1 MDRIA
6 QYHLPGLFEFY
17 ELYRVFLPLYCTH
30 RDWFYPWCDIAS
42 LYGAPADCLWGGGR
56 VGGGDVRPRDAL
68 ALAQGEYFNNPI
80 SVGEVFENIAY
91 GKVPALSK
99 FKFLVVYGDPAPGE
113 SKGKKGKSFKT
124 VSLCGKL
131 GGRLYVIKTFLAQ
144 ALNAEFI
151 DWYVRMLEFVGGKTN
166 VYCYMEN
173 NKLQDPF
180 FQQVFKPLVA
190 KVRREQKI
198 ALFIRGDEE
207 KKTDKATRIEANL
220 EPLNREGNLILN
232 EAERDNPHM
241 KELEDQFKLFTLTM
255 RYPADGPDAVEG
267 ANRIIDEL
275 IRRIEPPVFRSRKD
289 VRKRNKKR
297 L

>member
-1 MDRIA
+1 MA
-6 QYHLPGLFEFY
+6 GK
-17 ELYRVFLPLYCTH
+17 ELGRGH
-30 RDWFYPWCDIAS
+30 RPHTVQNIQK
-42 LYGAPADCLWGGGR
+42 GGT
-56 VGGGDVRPRDAL
+56 
-68 ALAQGEYFNNPI
+68 GEYFNNPI

>member
-1 MDRIA
+1 MA
-6 QYHLPGLFEFY
+6 TP
-17 ELYRVFLPLYCTH
+17 
-30 RDWFYPWCDIAS
+30 
-42 LYGAPADCLWGGGR
+42 
-56 VGGGDVRPRDAL
+56 
-68 ALAQGEYFNNPI
+68 
-80 SVGEVFENIAY
+80 
-91 GKVPALSK
+91 
-99 FKFLVVYGDPAPGE
+99 PGE

>member
-1 MDRIA
+1 M
-6 QYHLPGLFEFY
+6 G
-17 ELYRVFLPLYCTH
+17 T
-30 RDWFYPWCDIAS
+30 
-42 LYGAPADCLWGGGR
+42 
-56 VGGGDVRPRDAL
+56 
-68 ALAQGEYFNNPI
+68 
-80 SVGEVFENIAY
+80 
-91 GKVPALSK
+91 
-99 FKFLVVYGDPAPGE
+99 
-113 SKGKKGKSFKT
+113 
-124 VSLCGKL
+124 
-131 GGRLYVIKTFLAQ
+131 RLYVIKTFLAQ

-151 DWYVRMLEFVGGKTN
+151 DWYVRMLDFVGAKTN

-207 KKTDKATRIEANL
+207 KKTDK
-220 EPLNREGNLILN
+220 NLILN

>member
-1 MDRIA
+1 MAI
-6 QYHLPGLFEFY
+6 
-17 ELYRVFLPLYCTH
+17 
-30 RDWFYPWCDIAS
+30 I
-42 LYGAPADCLWGGGR
+42 
-56 VGGGDVRPRDAL
+56 VRNTN
-68 ALAQGEYFNNPI
+68 Y
-80 SVGEVFENIAY
+80 SGEVLEQLLTLAATSNEIVEKGLIMVIPGVEKKISLPRLKTGKMLQKRKEN
-91 GKVPALSK
+91 
-99 FKFLVVYGDPAPGE
+99 PGVE
-113 SKGKKGKSFKT
+113 DSKGKSFKT

>member
-1 MDRIA
+1 M
-6 QYHLPGLFEFY
+6 
-17 ELYRVFLPLYCTH
+17 
-30 RDWFYPWCDIAS
+30 
-42 LYGAPADCLWGGGR
+42 
-56 VGGGDVRPRDAL
+56 
-68 ALAQGEYFNNPI
+68 
-80 SVGEVFENIAY
+80 
-91 GKVPALSK
+91 
-99 FKFLVVYGDPAPGE
+99 
-113 SKGKKGKSFKT
+113 
-124 VSLCGKL
+124 
-131 GGRLYVIKTFLAQ
+131 
-144 ALNAEFI
+144 
-151 DWYVRMLEFVGGKTN
+151 
-166 VYCYMEN
+166 
-173 NKLQDPF
+173 
-180 FQQVFKPLVA
+180 FKPLVA

-207 KKTDKATRIEANL
+207 KKTDKATHRGQP
-220 EPLNREGNLILN
+220 EPLNRENLILN